1 MSLDDVVHKKFTFV
15 FVPADINDPVEE
27 RTFEGEEKSFRA
39 TLNAHFNRENLLKTE
54 ADKFKD
60 DLSKQ
65 ADGKLSDEQLSTLI
79 GIQHTYQIIP
89 LTLPTKA
96 NGFRGTNA
104 YIDSIGRVKN
114 LAVNARASRICSTDI
129 RGDCF
134 LSTTFDDEETFQRVN
149 FSQKDFERLMASPP
163 DATGRWSETAALSQL
178 LNQRQADASRQALGA
193 PASTE
198 KKHKQCGNC
207 GKEEPAASPENPS
220 PMRLKRCGGCGE
232 AFYCSAECQRADW
245 RHHKRVCK
253 K

>member
-1 MSLDDVVHKKFTFV
+1 MSLDDVVHEKFTFV

-27 RTFEGEEKSFRA
+27 REFEGEEKRFRS
-39 TLNAHFNRENLLKTE
+39 TLNSHFNRENLLKTE
-54 ADKFKD
+54 ADRFKD
-60 DLSKQ
+60 DLSKK

-79 GIQHTYQIIP
+79 GAQHTYQIIP
-89 LTLPTKA
+89 LSLPTKA

-134 LSTTFDDEETFQRVN
+134 LSTTFDDEETFKRVN
-149 FSQKDFERLMASPP
+149 FTKSDFEGLMAKPP

-178 LNQRQADASRQALGA
+178 LSQQHAASRPALGA
-193 PASTE
+193 PSSE
-198 KKHKQCGNC
+198 KKPKACANC
-207 GKEEPAASPENPS
+207 GKQESAATPENANPLK
-220 PMRLKRCGGCGE
+220 LKRCGACGE
-232 AFYCSAECQRADW
+232 AFYCSAGCQRADW
-245 RHHKRVCK
+245 RLHRRVCK